1 MSGKSCGKRKRRPGK
16 RGSCG
21 GKRKVRRLVLVPLVT
36 AVVLFSA
43 IFVYL
48 QAVIDPTLEDISRMR
63 AEVLVTRTINRALS
77 ELFQEQTVEEDLF
90 LLKKDEN
97 GKTELVQANSIA
109 INILLTQLALN
120 LQEAFR
126 TMDEEPLQVPL
137 GALMGSKMLSQ
148 TGPCADVVISTD
160 FRTEFDSKAINQT
173 KYKIYI
179 VLKCRVK
186 VMAPFSSRTF
196 DTSSKILL
204 AETVILGDVPDSF
217 VQVPKDDILDVTE

>member
-1 MSGKSCGKRKRRPGK
+1 MSGKSCGKRKRRLGK

-48 QAVIDPTLEDISRMR
+48 QAVIDPNLEDISRMR

-97 GKTELVQANSIA
+97 GNKEYQGILKSFDDEKITMEKDECNEEVIELERKNIAQIKT
-109 INILLTQLALN
+109 
-120 LQEAFR
+120 
-126 TMDEEPLQVPL
+126 
-137 GALMGSKMLSQ
+137 
-148 TGPCADVVISTD
+148 
-160 FRTEFDSKAINQT
+160 
-173 KYKIYI
+173 IYNW
-179 VLKCRVK
+179 
-186 VMAPFSSRTF
+186 
-196 DTSSKILL
+196 
-204 AETVILGDVPDSF
+204 
-217 VQVPKDDILDVTE
+217 